1 MITSLRLTNFKN
13 FADETLRIGPFTVI
27 VGTNASGKS
36 NIRDAFRFLHGI
48 GRGYTLAEILGG
60 KYGAGGQIEWAGIR
74 GATDEIIRFRQTQFS
89 IHVQIRNLNYSI
101 TVSTN
106 EENPGIFR
114 VTREELKRSWE
125 TIYTS
130 HPTIG
135 DPVRLQDDDTHLLLR
150 MAKTGEQRKYGHRI
164 MVRPNQPAL
173 TQIREHQ
180 RVVRSHKGLVEQVIN
195 VIANMRFLG
204 PRTRSN
210 EARGFPRSDCVGRQ
224 WRELANS
231 SARDLCGPS
240 T

>member
-1 MITSLRLTNFKN
+1 MASVAVTVLQRFSAGNTVPVDKLNGQVSGVLPMKSFVSDRLNS
-13 FADETLRIGPFTVI
+13 PFT
-27 VGTNASGKS
+27 
-36 NIRDAFRFLHGI
+36 L
-48 GRGYTLAEILGG
+48 
-60 KYGAGGQIEWAGIR
+60 
-74 GATDEIIRFRQTQFS
+74 
-89 IHVQIRNLNYSI
+89 QIRNLNYSI

-180 RVVRSHKGLVEQVIN
+180 RVVRSHKGLVEQIIN
-195 VIANMRFLG
+195 VIANMRFLDLVPDRMRQG
-204 PRTRSN
+204 
-210 EARGFPRSDCVGRQ
+210 AFPGQTVLGDSGENLPTVL
-224 WRELANS
+224 REICADPQRRKIS
-231 SARDLCGPS
+231 S
-240 T
+240 